1 MFIESGSSQRKS
13 DPGDIPEA
21 GAVGDGKYRLRWRA
35 GEFDKAK
42 TFLIYI
48 VSHFVKHY

>member
-13 DPGDIPEA
+13 DPEDIPEA

-35 GEFDKAK
+35 GGFDKAK
-42 TFLIYI
+42 NWLIYN
-48 VSHFVKHY
+48 VSHFVKHF